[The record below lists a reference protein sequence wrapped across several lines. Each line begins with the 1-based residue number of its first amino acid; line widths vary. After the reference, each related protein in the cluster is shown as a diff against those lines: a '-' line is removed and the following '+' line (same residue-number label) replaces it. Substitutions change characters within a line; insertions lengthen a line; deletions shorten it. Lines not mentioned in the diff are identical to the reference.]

1 MAQAARSYA
10 HSYPERDY
18 APARPARPQVRVVP
32 GQGSRTA
39 AEVLPHTAVFLAG
52 TIAVVL
58 VVFTVLGFMRIALSS
73 AAVTTAISS
82 QEISS
87 ELATARSDGSTLEV
101 RQSTLSN
108 PTNVKAAATELGMS
122 EPAAVTIITLEQDIV
137 ATDASGNL
145 SFAESVRRA
154 TGTSAQG

>member
-1 MAQAARSYA
+1 MAQAARA
-10 HSYPERDY
+10 LPHSYPERDHA
-18 APARPARPQVRVVP
+18 APRSTRPRVRVVP

-39 AEVLPHTAVFLAG
+39 AEALPSAAVFLAG

-58 VVFTVLGFMRIALSS
+58 VVLTMLGFARIALSS

-87 ELATARSDGSTLEV
+87 DLATARSAGSVLEV
-101 RQSTLSN
+101 QQSTLAN
-108 PTNVKAAATELGMS
+108 PTNVKAAATALDMS
-122 EPAAVTIITLEQDIV
+122 EPAATTIITLEKDVV
-137 ATDASGNL
+137 ATDAAGNL